1 MWRAGLKSR
10 HNYMAMFKRL
20 IDAVTLGSERPLGRL
35 IAYYAIFIAAFGIV
49 LFLYPAFGALLMD
62 GDPVTSAVSPQLL
75 QDGLNG
81 PGIVQQAL
89 GPGSLGE
96 LLVNTALVILAILA
110 LMLPVTWVYMSA
122 RRVPGHDQSVVQTLL
137 ILPIVVAGIVLIV
150 QNSLALAF
158 SLAGVVAAVRFR
170 TTLDDTRDVV
180 FIFLAIGVGFAGGVH
195 MLAIGTIVSVAFNF
209 VTLLTWRYDF
219 GRNVLQ
225 PTAASQWSEPLKDL
239 AKPTNGNG
247 EGVPDRD
254 VMLALTP
261 KKAEALAKR
270 IDRVRAVLGPNKKK
284 PRFNSVLSITSDKV
298 SEAQV
303 VLQKVLDKM
312 AKRWVLDEVITN
324 VGKPSE
330 VYYLIRLGQ
339 STTRDELITAI
350 RAKAGDRVSEVDIEL
365 GVTATKAQNGATP

>member
-1 MWRAGLKSR
+1 
-10 HNYMAMFKRL
+10 MAMFKRL
-20 IDAVTLGSERPLGRL
+20 IDAVTLGSERPLRRL
-35 IAYYAIFIAAFGIV
+35 IAYYAILVAVLGIV
-49 LFLYPAFGALLMD
+49 LFLYPSARALLMD
-62 GDPVTSAVSPQLL
+62 GDAVTAAVSPQLL

-81 PGIVQQAL
+81 PGMVQQVL

-96 LLVNTALVILAILA
+96 LLINTFLVIVGIVA

-195 MLAIGTIVSVAFNF
+195 MLAIGTIISVAFNF

-239 AKPTNGNG
+239 AKPANGNG

-270 IDRVRAVLGPNKKK
+270 IDRVRAVLGTNKKK

-312 AKRWVLDEVITN
+312 TKRWVLDEVVTN

-350 RAKAGDRVSEVDIEL
+350 HAKAGDRVAAVELEL
-365 GVTATKAQNGATP
+365 GVAAAKAQNGATA

>member
-1 MWRAGLKSR
+1 
-10 HNYMAMFKRL
+10 MFKRL

-35 IAYYAIFIAAFGIV
+35 IAYYAILIAALGLL
-49 LFLYPAFGALLMD
+49 LFLYPASNALMMGAE
-62 GDPVTSAVSPQLL
+62 PATSGVSPQLL

-81 PGIVQQAL
+81 PAFVQQL
-89 GPGSLGE
+89 IGPGSLGE
-96 LLVNTALVILAILA
+96 LMINTLLVILGILA

-195 MLAIGTIVSVAFNF
+195 MLGLGTIISVAFNL
-209 VTLLTWRYDF
+209 VVLLAWRYDF

-225 PTAASQWSEPLKDL
+225 PTAASQWSEPLKEL
-239 AKPTNGNG
+239 AKSTNGN
-247 EGVPDRD
+247 GVPDRD

-270 IDRVRAVLGPNKKK
+270 IERVRAVLGPNKKK

-298 SEAQV
+298 GEAQ
-303 VLQKVLDKM
+303 LIMQKVLDKVT
-312 AKRWVLDEVITN
+312 KRWVLDEVVTH

-330 VYYLIRLGQ
+330 VYYLVRLGKTM
-339 STTRDELITAI
+339 SRDDLITAI
-350 RAKAGDRVSEVDIEL
+350 RARAGDRVSEVDLEL
-365 GVTATKAQNGATP
+365 GNGVVDGQHAATS

>member
-1 MWRAGLKSR
+1 
-10 HNYMAMFKRL
+10 MFKRL

-35 IAYYAIFIAAFGIV
+35 VAYYAILIAALGIL
-49 LFLYPAFGALLMD
+49 LFLYPASNALLM
-62 GDPVTSAVSPQLL
+62 GADPATSGVSPQLL

-81 PGIVQQAL
+81 PAFVQQL
-89 GPGSLGE
+89 IGPGSLGE
-96 LLVNTALVILAILA
+96 LMINTLLVILGILA
-110 LMLPVTWVYMSA
+110 LMVPVTWVYMSA

-195 MLAIGTIVSVAFNF
+195 MLGIGTIISLAFNL
-209 VTLLTWRYDF
+209 VVLLTWRYDF

-225 PTAASQWSEPLKDL
+225 PTAASQWSEPLKEL
-239 AKPTNGNG
+239 AKSTNGN
-247 EGVPDRD
+247 GVPDRD

-298 SEAQV
+298 GEAQ
-303 VLQKVLDKM
+303 LIMQKVLDKVT
-312 AKRWVLDEVITN
+312 KRWVLDEVVTH

-330 VYYLIRLGQ
+330 VYYLVRLGKTM
-339 STTRDELITAI
+339 SRDDLITAI
-350 RAKAGDRVSEVDIEL
+350 RARAGDRVSEVDLEL
-365 GVTATKAQNGATP
+365 GNGVVDAQHAATS

>member
-1 MWRAGLKSR
+1 
-10 HNYMAMFKRL
+10 MFKRL

-35 IAYYAIFIAAFGIV
+35 IAYYAILIAALGLL
-49 LFLYPAFGALLMD
+49 LFLYPASNALLM
-62 GDPVTSAVSPQLL
+62 GADPATSGVSPQLL

-81 PGIVQQAL
+81 PAFVQQL
-89 GPGSLGE
+89 IGPGSLGE
-96 LLVNTALVILAILA
+96 LMINTLLVIIGILA

-195 MLAIGTIVSVAFNF
+195 MLGLGTIISVAFNL
-209 VTLLTWRYDF
+209 VVLLTWRYDF

-225 PTAASQWSEPLKDL
+225 PTAASQWSEPLKEL
-239 AKPTNGNG
+239 AKSTNGN
-247 EGVPDRD
+247 GVPDRD

-298 SEAQV
+298 GEAQLI
-303 VLQKVLDKM
+303 LQKVLDKVT
-312 AKRWVLDEVITN
+312 KRWVLDEVVTH

-330 VYYLIRLGQ
+330 VYYLVRLGKTM
-339 STTRDELITAI
+339 SRDDFITAI
-350 RAKAGDRVSEVDIEL
+350 RARAGDRVSEVDLEL
-365 GVTATKAQNGATP
+365 GNGVVD

>member
-1 MWRAGLKSR
+1 
-10 HNYMAMFKRL
+10 MAMFKRL
-20 IDAVTLGSERPLGRL
+20 IDAVTLGSERPLRRL
-35 IAYYAIFIAAFGIV
+35 IAYYAVLVAALGLL
-49 LFLYPAFGALLMD
+49 LFLYPASQELLMD
-62 GDPVTSAVSPQLL
+62 GDPVTAAVSPQLL

-81 PGIVQQAL
+81 PGIVAQAL

-96 LLVNTALVILAILA
+96 LLINTLLVIVGIVA

-170 TTLDDTRDVV
+170 TTLNDTRDVV

-195 MLAIGTIVSVAFNF
+195 MLAIGMIVSVAFNM

-239 AKPTNGNG
+239 AKASNGNG

-261 KKAEALAKR
+261 KKAEALAER
-270 IDRVRAVLGPNKKK
+270 INRVRAVLGRNKKK
-284 PRFNSVLSITSDKV
+284 PRFDSVLSITSDKV
-298 SEAQV
+298 SGAQV

-312 AKRWVLDEVITN
+312 TKRWMLDEVITN

-339 STTRDELITAI
+339 STTGDELITAI

>member
-35 IAYYAIFIAAFGIV
+35 TAYYAIFIAAFGIV
-49 LFLYPAFGALLMD
+49 LFLYPAFGALLTD

-81 PGIVQQAL
+81 PGMVAQAL

-96 LLVNTALVILAILA
+96 LFINTMLVILAIVA

-122 RRVPGHDQSVVQTLL
+122 RRVPGHDQSVGQTLL

-219 GRNVLQ
+219 GRSVLQ
-225 PTAASQWSEPLKDL
+225 PTAAAQWSEPLQDL
-239 AKPTNGNG
+239 ARSTNGN
-247 EGVPDRD
+247 GVPDRD

-270 IDRVRAVLGPNKKK
+270 IERVREVLGPNKKK

-298 SEAQV
+298 AEAQV
-303 VLQKVLDKM
+303 IMQKVLDKET
-312 AKRWVLDEVITN
+312 KRWVLDEVVTH

-330 VYYLIRLGQ
+330 VYYLVRLGK
-339 STTRDELITAI
+339 TMTRDDLITAV
-350 RAKAGDRVSEVDIEL
+350 RARAGDRVTAVELEL
-365 GVTATKAQNGATP
+365 GAGVEKAQNGATA

>member
-1 MWRAGLKSR
+1 
-10 HNYMAMFKRL
+10 MAMFKRL
-20 IDAVTLGSERPLGRL
+20 IDAVTLGSKYPLRRL
-35 IAYYAIFIAAFGIV
+35 IADYAVLVAALGIL
-49 LFLYPAFGALLMD
+49 LFLYPASQELLMD
-62 GDPVTSAVSPQLL
+62 GAPVTAAVSPQLL

-81 PGIVQQAL
+81 PGIVAQAL

-96 LLVNTALVILAILA
+96 LLINTLLVIVGIVA

-170 TTLDDTRDVV
+170 TTLNDTRDVV

-195 MLAIGTIVSVAFNF
+195 MLAIGMIVSVAFNM
-209 VTLLTWRYDF
+209 VTLMTWRYDF

-239 AKPTNGNG
+239 AKASNGNG

-261 KKAEALAKR
+261 KKAEALAER
-270 IDRVRAVLGPNKKK
+270 INRVRAVLGPNKKK
-284 PRFNSVLSITSDKV
+284 PRFDSVLSITSDKV
-298 SEAQV
+298 SGAQV

-312 AKRWVLDEVITN
+312 TKRWMLDEVITN